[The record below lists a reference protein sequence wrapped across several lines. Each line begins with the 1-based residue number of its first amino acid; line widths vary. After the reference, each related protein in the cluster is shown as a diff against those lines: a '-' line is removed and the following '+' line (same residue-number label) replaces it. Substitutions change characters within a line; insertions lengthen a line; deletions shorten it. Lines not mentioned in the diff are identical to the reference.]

1 MWISL
6 SLQIHPEQEWVPD
19 SEKTIHWLAN
29 DLWQF
34 GMKVQLGPITHCLK
48 AYLFIY
54 LFIFWGG
61 NLWESTQSVNRQAE
75 RTRKLMSPKSVFKD
89 EWGFS
94 RHVPELL
101 LLGNQAVVHSF
112 PMVPQEDWA
121 PVVASG
127 NWLDKAPHIHS
138 LPFSDSFPTLY

>member
-1 MWISL
+1 MRAMWISP

-54 LFIFWGG
+54 LFFEEEIYGSPL
-61 NLWESTQSVNRQAE
+61 NLLIG
-75 RTRKLMSPKSVFKD
+75 KLK
-89 EWGFS
+89 E
-94 RHVPELL
+94 
-101 LLGNQAVVHSF
+101 
-112 PMVPQEDWA
+112 QE
-121 PVVASG
+121 
-127 NWLDKAPHIHS
+127 N
-138 LPFSDSFPTLY
+138 